1 MRVWERGSGETLA
14 CGTGAC
20 ASAVAACLNGL
31 CDKGA
36 EITVTLLG
44 GDLKIVYTDE
54 LLMQSYIYD
63 YRNEL
68 EKEENDNLSK
78 WLREAR
84 EVLEKNLTAEQLK
97 LKPLKE
103 KISITIDTDLL
114 NELKAEEEKDERSL
128 SLSTVS

>member
-1 MRVWERGSGETLA
+1 MENS
-14 CGTGAC
+14 
-20 ASAVAACLNGL
+20 
-31 CDKGA
+31 
-36 EITVTLLG
+36 LL
-44 GDLKIVYTDE
+44 YE

-97 LKPLKE
+97 LVQSFEYRLNSRE
-103 KISITIDTDLL
+103 EYIDFQTGIRILNYGVKIGL
-114 NELKAEEEKDERSL
+114 ELQKAFDNLAESE
-128 SLSTVS
+128 

>member
-1 MRVWERGSGETLA
+1 MEKS
-14 CGTGAC
+14 
-20 ASAVAACLNGL
+20 
-31 CDKGA
+31 
-36 EITVTLLG
+36 LL
-44 GDLKIVYTDE
+44 YE

-97 LKPLKE
+97 LVQSFEYRLNSRE
-103 KISITIDTDLL
+103 EYIDFQTGIRILNYGVKIGMELQKAFDDIDE
-114 NELKAEEEKDERSL
+114 NE
-128 SLSTVS
+128 

>member
-1 MRVWERGSGETLA
+1 MEKS
-14 CGTGAC
+14 
-20 ASAVAACLNGL
+20 
-31 CDKGA
+31 
-36 EITVTLLG
+36 LL
-44 GDLKIVYTDE
+44 YE

-97 LKPLKE
+97 LVQSFEYRLNSRE
-103 KISITIDTDLL
+103 EYIDFQTGIRILNYGVKIG
-114 NELKAEEEKDERSL
+114 
-128 SLSTVS
+128 

>member
-1 MRVWERGSGETLA
+1 MEKS
-14 CGTGAC
+14 
-20 ASAVAACLNGL
+20 
-31 CDKGA
+31 
-36 EITVTLLG
+36 LL
-44 GDLKIVYTDE
+44 YE

-97 LKPLKE
+97 LVQSFEYRLDSRE
-103 KISITIDTDLL
+103 GYINFQTGIRILNYGVKIGMELQKAFDDIDE
-114 NELKAEEEKDERSL
+114 NE
-128 SLSTVS
+128 

>member
-1 MRVWERGSGETLA
+1 MEKS
-14 CGTGAC
+14 
-20 ASAVAACLNGL
+20 
-31 CDKGA
+31 
-36 EITVTLLG
+36 LL
-44 GDLKIVYTDE
+44 YE

-97 LKPLKE
+97 LVQSFEYRLNSRE
-103 KISITIDTDLL
+103 EYIDFQTGIRILNYGVKIGL
-114 NELKAEEEKDERSL
+114 ELQKAFDNLAESE
-128 SLSTVS
+128 

>member
-1 MRVWERGSGETLA
+1 MEKS
-14 CGTGAC
+14 
-20 ASAVAACLNGL
+20 
-31 CDKGA
+31 
-36 EITVTLLG
+36 LL
-44 GDLKIVYTDE
+44 YE

-97 LKPLKE
+97 LVQSFEYRLNSRE
-103 KISITIDTDLL
+103 EYIDFQTGIRILNYGIKIGM
-114 NELKAEEEKDERSL
+114 ELQKAFDNLAESE
-128 SLSTVS
+128 

>member
-1 MRVWERGSGETLA
+1 MEKS
-14 CGTGAC
+14 
-20 ASAVAACLNGL
+20 
-31 CDKGA
+31 
-36 EITVTLLG
+36 LL
-44 GDLKIVYTDE
+44 YE

-97 LKPLKE
+97 LVQSFEYRLDSRE
-103 KISITIDTDLL
+103 EYIDFQTGIRILNYGVKIGM
-114 NELKAEEEKDERSL
+114 ELQKAFDNLAESE
-128 SLSTVS
+128 

>member
-1 MRVWERGSGETLA
+1 MEKS
-14 CGTGAC
+14 
-20 ASAVAACLNGL
+20 
-31 CDKGA
+31 
-36 EITVTLLG
+36 LL
-44 GDLKIVYTDE
+44 YE

-97 LKPLKE
+97 LVQSFEYRLNSRE
-103 KISITIDTDLL
+103 EYIDFQTGIRILNYGVKIGM
-114 NELKAEEEKDERSL
+114 ELQKAFDNLAESE
-128 SLSTVS
+128 